1 MLQTIYKI
9 RPSQLIIQLLKTI
22 CRVKPQNR
30 TVETSSTMKHFA
42 TKLVLPLYILLVS
55 FKIRTYL
62 KRTGL
67 EPIVDMCLA
76 DLQSA
81 PLPIRGISP
90 SHCCQN
96 S

>member
-1 MLQTIYKI
+1 M
-9 RPSQLIIQLLKTI
+9 
-22 CRVKPQNR
+22 
-30 TVETSSTMKHFA
+30 
-42 TKLVLPLYILLVS
+42 
-55 FKIRTYL
+55 

-90 SHCCQN
+90 SVLFNILDLFLHT
-96 S
+96 